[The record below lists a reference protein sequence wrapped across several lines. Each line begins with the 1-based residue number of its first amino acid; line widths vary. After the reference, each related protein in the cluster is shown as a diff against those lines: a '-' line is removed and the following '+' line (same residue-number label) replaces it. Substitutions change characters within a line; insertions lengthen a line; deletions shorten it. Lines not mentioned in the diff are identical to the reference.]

1 MIVFL
6 LNLFLIMAHSSG
18 AVPFGEY
25 TYISSSYLR
34 YMRAARYPT
43 PHRAPL
49 VRDLCTLIRNRR
61 VLRV

>member
-6 LNLFLIMAHSSG
+6 LNMFLILAHSSG
-18 AVPFGEY
+18 AVPFGEHSW
-25 TYISSSYLR
+25 ISSSYLR
-34 YMRAARYPT
+34 YIRLARYLT

-49 VRDLCTLIRNRR
+49 VRDLCTLIRNWR